1 MVPMVIN
8 SKILLLHKKLNLLI
22 DEIVSSCNNASASG
36 SSSASGGGGGGSS
49 GGTSDQHRHNAFSS
63 TDYFFVSTN
72 LARRFMDV
80 PESAIVLA
88 YSDQH
93 PTIRQID
100 GSTDNNNDSDSDD
113 EDDDNESSLYQCI
126 LAALGAVLSLLLKA
140 LTIVLVGM
148 GQLPETVQVFSS

>member
-1 MVPMVIN
+1 MVIN
-8 SKILLLHKKLNLLI
+8 KKILLLHKKLNLLI
-22 DEIVSSCNNASASG
+22 DEVVSSCNNAP
-36 SSSASGGGGGGSS
+36 SSSSSGGGSS

-72 LARRFMDV
+72 IARRFMDV

-100 GSTDNNNDSDSDD
+100 GSSDSNNDSDSDE
-113 EDDDNESSLYQCI
+113 EDDDSESSLYQCI
-126 LAALGAVLSLLLKA
+126 LAALGAVVSLLLKA

-148 GQLPETVQVFSS
+148 GQLPETVQVFSLSSSSLS